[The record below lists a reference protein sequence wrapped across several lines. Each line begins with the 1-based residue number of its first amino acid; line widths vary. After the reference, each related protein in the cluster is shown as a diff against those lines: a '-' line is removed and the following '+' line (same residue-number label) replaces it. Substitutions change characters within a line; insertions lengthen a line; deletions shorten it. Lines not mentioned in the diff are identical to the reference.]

1 MSKAL
6 VITVVILILAALV
19 GTFMI
24 KRNFDRIY
32 EIKQEAYTEFKL
44 ITFTECGLRGNKE
57 IHQLKNNA
65 DVIYGD
71 DIKSFVIPD
80 GFKLQTFPETKTK
93 GSSFTY
99 KGPAFVKCADRTIKS
114 FIFYKGDGTDSG
126 DSMESP

>member
-6 VITVVILILAALV
+6 VITVMILILAALV
-19 GTFMI
+19 ATFMI
-24 KRNFDRIY
+24 KQNFDRIY
-32 EIKQEAYTEFKL
+32 QIKQEAYTEFKL
-44 ITFTECGLRGNKE
+44 ITFSECGLRGNKE
-57 IHQLKNNA
+57 IYQLKNDT
-65 DVIYGD
+65 DVIYGN
-71 DIKSFVIPD
+71 DIKSFVIPE

-99 KGPAFVKCADRTIKS
+99 KGPEFVKCADRTIKS

>member
-1 MSKAL
+1 MSRAL

-19 GTFMI
+19 GVFMI

-57 IHQLKNNA
+57 IYQLKNDT
-65 DVIYGD
+65 DVIYGN
-71 DIKSFVIPD
+71 DIKSFVIPE

>member
-19 GTFMI
+19 ATFMI
-24 KRNFDRIY
+24 KQNYDRIY

-44 ITFTECGLRGNKE
+44 ITFSECGLRGNKE
-57 IHQLKNNA
+57 IYQLKNDT
-65 DVIYGD
+65 DVIYGN
-71 DIKSFVIPD
+71 DIKSFVIPE
-80 GFKLQTFPETKTK
+80 GFKLQTFTETKTK

-99 KGPAFVKCADRTIKS
+99 KGPEFVKCADRTIKS